1 MFKNKRIFIATMCII
16 GACVVAAVTIFSQK
30 ITLSNK
36 TEVAVLQG
44 NVAKGDEITED
55 KVKLEKR
62 TTTET
67 QDTAIT
73 DLKSVIGTY
82 ANGTLYA
89 GDIITPEKISSV
101 PVNGNNLISNMPTDK
116 VAVSVPVSGANGLNG
131 KLESGD
137 IVQVYVRNPMYAL
150 ATEEQKAKMDEMMLK
165 QELQYMKIL
174 SITFSD
180 ATDEATKTDGGTYSI
195 VTFECSQFQAN
206 KLIDAGSD
214 NFYLAYVCHG
224 DDQRAEGLLKAQAD
238 LNEQIKAS
246 APQQ

>member
-30 ITLSNK
+30 ISLSNK
-36 TEVAVLQG
+36 TEVVVVQRE
-44 NVAKGDEITED
+44 VARGDEITAD
-55 KVKLEKR
+55 MVKLEKR

-67 QDTAIT
+67 QDTSIT
-73 DLKSVIGTY
+73 DLKAVVGTY
-82 ANGTLYA
+82 AKSTLYT
-89 GDIITPEKISSV
+89 GDIVTSSKISSN
-101 PVNGNNLISNMPTDK
+101 PVNGNNLITNMASDK
-116 VAVSVPVSGANGLNG
+116 VAISIPVSGANGLNG

-137 IVQVYVRNPMYAL
+137 IVQVYVKDPLYAL
-150 ATEEQKAKMDEMMLK
+150 ATEEEKVKMDEMKLK
-165 QELQYMKIL
+165 EELQYMKIL

-224 DDQRAEGLLKAQAD
+224 DDERAEGLLKAQAD

-246 APQQ
+246 TAQQ

>member
-16 GACVVAAVTIFSQK
+16 GACVVAAVAIFSQK

-36 TEVAVLQG
+36 TEVVVLQSDI
-44 NVAKGDEITED
+44 ARGDEITAE

-67 QDTAIT
+67 PDTAIT
-73 DLKSVIGTY
+73 DIKSVIGTY
-82 ANGTLYA
+82 AKSTLYA
-89 GDIITPEKISSV
+89 GDILTSPKLSPT
-101 PVNGNNLISNMPTDK
+101 PVNGNNLITNMPSDK
-116 VAVSVPVSGANGLNG
+116 VAVSIAVSGANGLNG

-137 IVQVYVRNPMYAL
+137 IVQVYVKDPMYAL
-150 ATEEQKAKMDEMMLK
+150 ATEEQKATMDEMKLK
-165 QELQYMKIL
+165 EELQYMKIL

-224 DDQRAEGLLKAQAD
+224 DDERAEGLLKAQDD

-246 APQQ
+246 KPQ